1 MRVGP
6 GVVAVLVLML
16 LAGPAAA
23 GYEAAIDAISRK
35 DFGTALREARD
46 GAEKGDPRAE
56 RLLGY
61 MLISGPG
68 AKKDSAE
75 GIRWLRSAA
84 EKGDVIAQRELAA
97 AYFYGTGVAKD
108 PKEAMPWYRKAA
120 ESGDANAQFMV
131 AVLHLEG
138 KLLPKDDKESARWMR
153 AAADQGEPV
162 ALLGMAGYSQKGIGM
177 QPDLLQAYVWA
188 SLAVK
193 AKAPK
198 AAATKKDIAN
208 ELTPEQRKEGDRL
221 ARTWRPVES
230 AKAPVAGTSTSPSPP
245 PRSESPTKVRGSG
258 TGFAVSAEGHVVTND
273 HVVRGCRSVRVR
285 RLDESLSPAKVVAT
299 SRADDLALLK
309 IDRADAVAPF
319 RSGREVRQ
327 GDQVVAFGF
336 PLSGTLAS
344 SGNLTLGNI
353 TALAGLGNDVRFLQI
368 SAPIQPGNSGG
379 PLLDMNGRIIGVTTA
394 SISTLGAGMATG
406 GAIPQNVN
414 FAIKGEVAAAFME
427 KHGVA
432 SATTGGA
439 ARALKPADVGDRAKR
454 FTVRVECLA

>member
-1 MRVGP
+1 MRAGL
-6 GVVAVLVLML
+6 GVVTVLVLTL

-23 GYEAAIDAISRK
+23 SYEAAIDAISRK

-61 MLISGPG
+61 MLISGPS
-68 AKKDSAE
+68 AKKDAAE
-75 GIRWLRSAA
+75 GVRWLRSAA
-84 EKGDVIAQRELAA
+84 EKGDVVAQRELAA

-108 PKEAMPWYRKAA
+108 PKEAVPWYRKAA
-120 ESGDANAQFMV
+120 ESGDSNAQFMV
-131 AVLHLEG
+131 AVLHLDG
-138 KLLPKDDKESARWMR
+138 KLLPKDDRESARWMR

-162 ALLGMAGYSQKGIGM
+162 ALLGMAGYSHKGIGM

-198 AAATKKDIAN
+198 AAAIKKDLAG

-221 ARTWRPVES
+221 ARVWRPVES
-230 AKAPVAGTSTSPSPP
+230 AKAPAAGASTSPP
-245 PRSESPTKVRGSG
+245 PRIEAQAKVRGSG

-299 SRADDLALLK
+299 SHADDLALLK
-309 IDRADAVAPF
+309 IDKTDAVAPF
-319 RSGREVRQ
+319 RSGREIRQ

-353 TALAGLGNDVRFLQI
+353 TALAGLGNDERFLQI

-379 PLLDMNGRIIGVTTA
+379 PLLDMNGRIVGVTTA
-394 SISTLGAGMATG
+394 SISTLGAGKATG

-432 SATTGGA
+432 SATTGGSS
-439 ARALKPADVGDRAKR
+439 RAMKPADVGDRAKR